1 MALAKG
7 IFMEV
12 MLRGGRA
19 LAKGTSACWHL
30 VARVAFLGVPST
42 VVSTGAVLID
52 SLQVRGVFHASVQEV
67 GTVDNEVH
75 RRLGRGDEVGAL
87 QA

>member
-1 MALAKG
+1 MDLAKG
-7 IFMEV
+7 TFMEV

-42 VVSTGAVLID
+42 VVSTGTALID
-52 SLQVRGVFHASVQEV
+52 SLEVRVRSMLLY
-67 GTVDNEVH
+67 
-75 RRLGRGDEVGAL
+75 RRLVRWTMRFIGGWEEAMR
-87 QA
+87 